1 MDLALALIA
10 GYLIGSIPTAN
21 AIAGLFGID
30 LRSEGSGNPG
40 ANNARRLGGPGLSI
54 AILSVEAAKGAA
66 AVVAGVIFGG
76 SPGMA
81 AAGLAA
87 ATGNVYNV
95 WYRFQGGKGLGITLG
110 VLLVAWPLALPPVI
124 VTIAAL
130 DPHNPVYWPGFDR
143 RPGHAADSGAALVS
157 DGVAQRMGRRRRIA
171 AVVGDRPDGRGRPET
186 HHRRTSAPSSN
197 SRVKVTG
204 PSLTRS
210 TAIFAPKTPLE
221 ASRPRLRKPSTICS
235 ISGSA

>member
-1 MDLALALIA
+1 MSLALALFV

-54 AILSVEAAKGAA
+54 AILAVEAAKGAA
-66 AVVAGVIFGG
+66 AVLAGDIFSG

-81 AAGLAA
+81 AAGMGAV
-87 ATGNVYNV
+87 TGNVFNF

-124 VTIAAL
+124 VTIAA
-130 DPHNPVYWPGFDR
+130 V
-143 RPGHAADSGAALVS
+143 AL
-157 DGVAQRMGRRRRIA
+157 I
-171 AVVGDRPDGRGRPET
+171 
-186 HHRRTSAPSSN
+186 
-197 SRVKVTG
+197 
-204 PSLTRS
+204 TRS
-210 TAIFAPKTPLE
+210 TGPASIGALVMLLTLGLLWFPMAWPNGWGADTASLPWLAIGLALVIAPKHIIDALGV
-221 ASRPRLRKPSTICS
+221 RPRTR
-235 ISGSA
+235 G